1 MMNKATNNNTMDTK
15 LSKQMTTNTDLSH
28 LTEDYQVLA
37 ECLEK
42 LPKGK
47 NQYLDLLNGML
58 GEHRD
63 HNQKQIRRLEYELH
77 QLKETLSG
85 QMDETAQLNKENA
98 NLCTESKELRQQL
111 VNANNKIQQ
120 QEFQLRSSE
129 KRVAAA
135 TYKVTE
141 LNELNLRSTF
151 DVVDA
156 KEQLSLLKRVL
167 KALELELVSTK
178 TELKVKDQLLEM
190 FANQLKQSYGE
201 KTAAPVNVKRIVGT
215 L

>member
-1 MMNKATNNNTMDTK
+1 MMNKATSNNAMDTEH
-15 LSKQMTTNTDLSH
+15 SKQMSTNTDLGQ
-28 LTEDYQVLA
+28 LIEDYQVLA
-37 ECLEK
+37 ECLQK
-42 LPKGK
+42 LPEGK
-47 NQYLDLLNGML
+47 NQYLELLNAML
-58 GEHRD
+58 GEQRD
-63 HNQKQIRRLEYELH
+63 LNQQQIRKLEYGLH
-77 QLKETLSG
+77 QLKEALSS
-85 QMDETAQLNKENA
+85 QMEKTDQLNKENS
-98 NLCTESKELRQQL
+98 NLSTESKELRQQL

-129 KRVAAA
+129 KKVVVA

-151 DVVDA
+151 DVVDT

-190 FANQLKQSYGE
+190 FGNQLKQSYGE
-201 KTAAPVNVKRIVGT
+201 KAVAPINVKRIIGT